1 MNTLDGRVAVVTGGL
16 RGIGRATVRALS
28 EVGAM
33 VTVFDLDPP
42 ESHTVAALTVSNL
55 TVAQISYLQA
65 DVTDRRQVEQAVRNV
80 LAEFGQIDVLVNNVG
95 VGAPA
100 VPVDESEPDEWEQI
114 VTRNLTSA
122 YFCARAVTGS
132 MKKRR
137 QGRIVNVSSQGGRSK
152 SEIGNLSYAS
162 AKAGMLGFTR
172 QLAQELGPFGI
183 AVNAVAP
190 GLTLTERVAKRM
202 EAIPAARRQS
212 MIDAIPLG
220 RFAEPDEIA
229 AVIRFLASDEARYV
243 TGATIDVNGGRFMM

>member
-1 MNTLDGRVAVVTGGL
+1 MAVVTGGL
-16 RGIGRATVRALS
+16 RGIGRATLRALA
-28 EVGAM
+28 EAGAM
-33 VTVFDLDPP
+33 AAVFDLDPP
-42 ESHTVAALTVSNL
+42 ESPAVAALTASN
-55 TVAQISYLQA
+55 AAAARIFYRRA
-65 DVTDRRQVEQAVRNV
+65 DVTDRRRVEQAVREV
-80 LAEFGQIDVLVNNVG
+80 LAEFGKIDVLVNNVG

-100 VPVDESEPDEWEQI
+100 VPVDESAPDEWEQI

-122 YFCARAVTGS
+122 YYCVRAVAGA
-132 MKKRR
+132 MKQRR

-162 AKAGMLGFTR
+162 AKAGVLGFTR

-183 AVNAVAP
+183 TVNAVAP
-190 GLTLTERVAKRM
+190 GLTLTDRVVKRM
-202 EAIPAARRQS
+202 EAIPAAQRQG

-220 RFAEPDEIA
+220 RFAEPEEIA